1 MMNKCKLIEELR
13 PNDLEYMISPYV
25 SIDQYTAKL
34 NVDNIVIAL
43 FCNDRDATQ
52 DLYSFIEKTYVFEV
66 KDIEISDTL
75 TEDNKYILFV
85 EFERNQQF
93 PEVLVDVI
101 DSVNFLINK
110 KMEDWYFVTFGMDK
124 KEKLSIENIRKNVRL
139 TKTLENNIND
149 IKQETVTYSN
159 NMFSKM
165 FLDEGYISEKEMI
178 KILENSKSF
187 NEDTLELE
195 ILEYSNPNA
204 EIITADEHCFII
216 GDKIRKLRMM

>member
-34 NVDNIVIAL
+34 NDDNIVIAL

-52 DLYSFIEKTYVFEV
+52 DLYSFIEKTYIFEV

-139 TKTLENNIND
+139 TKTLENNI
-149 IKQETVTYSN
+149 KQETVTYSN

-204 EIITADEHCFII
+204 EIITADEYCFII
-216 GDKIRKLRMM
+216 KDKIRKLRMM